1 MDASLLLKYPYV
13 KKQLGKP
20 VKPEDIVNRSYR
32 DMYNFD
38 PPPAFEPETRS
49 IFPPAVGGP
58 AKGGGS
64 WRNTGMSEYN
74 AIMNRKREKA
84 IRDQAAVDAANE
96 GPSGRVAYL

>member
-20 VKPEDIVNRSYR
+20 VKPEDIVSRGYR
-32 DMYNFD
+32 DMYNWD
-38 PPPAFEPETRS
+38 PAPVFEPPTRD

-64 WRNTGMSEYN
+64 WRNS
-74 AIMNRKREKA
+74 
-84 IRDQAAVDAANE
+84 
-96 GPSGRVAYL
+96 GPSGPYPGKVGLPH